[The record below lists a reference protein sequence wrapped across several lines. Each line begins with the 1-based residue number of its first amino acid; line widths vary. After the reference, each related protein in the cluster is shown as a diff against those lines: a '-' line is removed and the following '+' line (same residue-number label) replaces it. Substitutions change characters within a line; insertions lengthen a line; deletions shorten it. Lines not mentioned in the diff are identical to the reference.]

1 MSTWEMFKF
10 WLIRETMPLFVFL
23 GIIAAFFLVIF
34 CWATVECLVNDFKR
48 WRKKKC
54 TNRKR

>member
-1 MSTWEMFKF
+1 
-10 WLIRETMPLFVFL
+10 
-23 GIIAAFFLVIF
+23 VIF